1 MHSLLLALAT
11 TPAPAPTPSLRPGL
25 SQDQVTPGLLGFLL
39 TAFIVV
45 LTALLIVDMV
55 RRIRRV
61 RYRAQVEEE
70 RAAADEAAADAGCP
84 VRPSRTT
91 PASPAAV
98 RKPTARQGPEAAD
111 GRHRSSTPEIPSF
124 AVGARRV
131 GPGRRANRR
140 GVAALLPQRWGKS
153 AGAGAS
159 ALARRHQLRTAMA
172 IAM

>member
-11 TPAPAPTPSLRPGL
+11 TPAPTPSPSLRPGL

-70 RAAADEAAADAGCP
+70 RAAASEAASLEGDPRTAGTATGTAQAQDPAGQPAARPEANGDAGP
-84 VRPSRTT
+84 GSR
-91 PASPAAV
+91 
-98 RKPTARQGPEAAD
+98 
-111 GRHRSSTPEIPSF
+111 
-124 AVGARRV
+124 
-131 GPGRRANRR
+131 
-140 GVAALLPQRWGKS
+140 
-153 AGAGAS
+153 
-159 ALARRHQLRTAMA
+159 
-172 IAM
+172 

>member
-11 TPAPAPTPSLRPGL
+11 TPAPAPTPTLRPGL

-70 RAAADEAAADAGCP
+70 RAAAGAASEAAAGEGDPRTTGPGAGTPGAQDPAGQPGARPEANGDAGP
-84 VRPSRTT
+84 RSR
-91 PASPAAV
+91 
-98 RKPTARQGPEAAD
+98 
-111 GRHRSSTPEIPSF
+111 
-124 AVGARRV
+124 
-131 GPGRRANRR
+131 
-140 GVAALLPQRWGKS
+140 
-153 AGAGAS
+153 
-159 ALARRHQLRTAMA
+159 
-172 IAM
+172 